1 MTLKQRKIRGFL
13 GVTRPTTAHREP
25 EMDRKWQMTLKQQ
38 LTALDALTSEQ
49 KRLVTLVYMRDGVTL
64 EEAIALVK
72 GGKR

>member
-1 MTLKQRKIRGFL
+1 
-13 GVTRPTTAHREP
+13 
-25 EMDRKWQMTLKQQ
+25 MDRKWQMTLKQQ

-49 KRLVTLVYMRDGVTL
+49 KRLVTLVYLRDKVTL